1 MRRQLRMFG
10 LFFCVISVLCAS
22 YAEGHMLYSD
32 ESDVTDFNDD
42 GETDFVDFVMFA
54 AAFGSQQIQFDLN
67 QNGLVDFPDFLV
79 FISAFG
85 QPGSGSSG
93 GTQGDAPV
101 SAQAFQHFADRLNIQ
116 WDDDFLYIE
125 SDAFPDHRMMVG
137 ITAWNQQV
145 PLPQPYQGD
154 NAWQIP
160 LKPAVADVPVYA
172 SQTLFRGAIGL
183 AINGVPIFNPIKQN
197 GRTDTY
203 LAGELDEFGGHAG
216 RADDYHY
223 HIAPLFLT
231 EKVGDA
237 VPIAY
242 ALDGYPMYGLNEPD
256 GTPAKDLDD
265 LNGHFDANG
274 NYHYHST
281 LDYPYVNGGFKG
293 VIELFRGEE
302 VANQP
307 RTRPVRPS
315 GRGMR
320 ANITDFV
327 KGTDDWYRLTYEANG
342 GTYAIAYFLRPDGD
356 YDFQFTDASGN
367 ITRQTYR
374 SNGSVA
380 VEGDAG
386 TSGQSGGSNDS
397 GPQTVTD
404 PPDTDS
410 DSLFIASELL
420 GRPTDRS
427 VTVNLVPS
435 ADLEIYLEYGTESG
449 VYTNQTSVVMGSRD
463 TPIEIA
469 MEGLL
474 SDTRYYYRTRY
485 RRAGETEF
493 KRRGEYTFHTY
504 RPPGTTFTFSIQ
516 ACAHLDGRSSLELY
530 HRSLENVAAYQSDF
544 LIDLGDTFMCNKHSE
559 PLTATVRPA
568 PDYATVE
575 RRYLYE
581 RGNFGKIT
589 HSIPLFLV
597 NGNHDGEEGWSLNGT
612 PNNVAVWA
620 TLARKKYYT
629 NPVPDVFYSGDSDE
643 EPFVGVR
650 ESYYSWSW
658 GDALFVVIDPYWYT
672 ATKPKRG
679 GVSDNWRWTLG
690 AKQYQWLRQ
699 VLEASDATFKFIFSH
714 QLVGGIHT
722 GEGRGGIEMAPYY
735 EWGGK
740 NRDDSWGFDTK
751 RAGWY
756 KPIHQLM
763 VENNVSAFF
772 HGHDHVFVKQ
782 ELDGVVYQVLP
793 QPSNTNYRNGDK
805 IAVEGGYL
813 SGTVLGNSGHLRVT
827 VSPDDVVVEYI
838 RAYLPGDEAAGRT
851 NGEVSYSYRIEKR

>member
-1 MRRQLRMFG
+1 MFLKLLKSKWVLG
-10 LFFCVISVLCAS
+10 AVFALFCIFSPITLKAS
-22 YAEGHMLYSD
+22 LP
-32 ESDVTDFNDD
+32 DFD
-42 GETDFVDFVMFA
+42 GNGKVDFADFLLFVA
-54 AAFGSQQIQFDLN
+54 VFGQSAVGQNAIYDLDAS
-67 QNGLVDFPDFLV
+67 GTVDFGDFLIFV
-79 FISAFG
+79 SAFG
-85 QPGSGSSG
+85 QSVSGSSG
-93 GTQGDAPV
+93 GTQGDAPF

-125 SDAFPDHRMMVG
+125 SDAFPDHGMMMG

-183 AINGVPIFNPIKQN
+183 AINGVPIFNPIKQD

-242 ALDGYPMYGLNEPD
+242 ALDGYPMYGINEPD

-293 VIELFRGEE
+293 VIELARGEE

-315 GRGMR
+315 GTGMR

-327 KGTDDWYRLTYEANG
+327 KGTDEWYRLTYETNG

-356 YDFQFTDASGN
+356 YDFQFVDASGN

-380 VEGDAG
+380 VESDAG
-386 TSGQSGGSNDS
+386 TSGQSGGSDDS

-410 DSLFIASELL
+410 DSLFVASELL

-427 VTVNLVPS
+427 VTVNLVPL

-449 VYTNQTSVVMGSRD
+449 VYTNQTSAVMGSRD
-463 TPIEIA
+463 TPIEIV

-474 SDTRYYYRTRY
+474 SNTRYYYRTRY

-568 PDYATVE
+568 PDYITVE

-589 HSIPLFLV
+589 SIPLFLV

-612 PNNVAVWA
+612 PNNVAIWA
-620 TLARKKYYT
+620 TMARKKYYP
-629 NPVPDVFYSGDSDE
+629 NPIPDVFYSGDSDE

-672 ATKPKRG
+672 TTKPKRG

-690 AKQYQWLRQ
+690 EKQYQWLRQ

-805 IAVEGGYL
+805 IAAEGGYL

-838 RAYLPGDEAAGRT
+838 RAYLPRDEAAGRT
-851 NGEVSYSYRIEKR
+851 NGEVSYSYRIEKK

>member
-1 MRRQLRMFG
+1 MPVMRKGTCSTAM
-10 LFFCVISVLCAS
+10 I
-22 YAEGHMLYSD
+22 D
-32 ESDVTDFNDD
+32 DVTDFNSD
-42 GETDFVDFVMFA
+42 GKTDFVDFIMFA
-54 AAFGSQQIQFDLN
+54 TAFGSQQVQFDLN

-93 GTQGDAPV
+93 GTQGDAPF

-125 SDAFPDHRMMVG
+125 SNAFPYHRMMVG

-223 HIAPLFLT
+223 HIAPLFLI
-231 EKVGDA
+231 EKVGNA

-242 ALDGYPMYGLNEPD
+242 ALDGYPMYGLNEAD
-256 GTPAKDLDD
+256 GTPATNLDD

-293 VIELFRGEE
+293 VIELARGEE

-315 GRGMR
+315 GTGMR
-320 ANITDFV
+320 ANITGFV
-327 KGTDDWYRLTYEANG
+327 KGADDWYRLTYEANG

-356 YDFQFTDASGN
+356 YDFQFVDASGN
-367 ITRQTYR
+367 ITQQTYR

-380 VEGDAG
+380 VQGGEG
-386 TSGQSGGSNDS
+386 TPGQGGVSNDS
-397 GPQTVTD
+397 GPQIVTD

-410 DSLFIASELL
+410 DSLFVASELL

-427 VTVNLVPS
+427 VTVNVIAS

-449 VYTNQTSVVMGSRD
+449 VYTNQTSVVKGSRD

-469 MEGLL
+469 MDGLL
-474 SDTRYYYRTRY
+474 SNTRYYYQTRY
-485 RRAGETEF
+485 RRAGEAEF
-493 KRRGEYTFHTY
+493 KKRSEYTFHTH
-504 RPPGTTFTFSIQ
+504 RPPGATFTFSIQ
-516 ACAHLDGRSSLELY
+516 ADAHLDGRSSLELY
-530 HRSLENVAAYQSDF
+530 HRSLENVAAYQPDF

-559 PLTATVRPA
+559 PLTETVRPA
-568 PDYATVE
+568 SEYATVD

-581 RGNFGKIT
+581 RGNFGKIA
-589 HSIPLFLV
+589 HSVPLFLV
-597 NGNHDGEEGWSLNGT
+597 NGNHEGEEGWSLNGT
-612 PNNVAVWA
+612 SNNVAVWA
-620 TLARKKYYT
+620 TMARKKYYP
-629 NPVPDVFYSGDSDE
+629 NPVPGVFYSGDSDE
-643 EPFVGVR
+643 EQFVGLR

-672 ATKPKRG
+672 TTKPKRG
-679 GVSDNWRWTLG
+679 SVSDNWRWTLG
-690 AKQYQWLRQ
+690 EKAIS
-699 VLEASDATFKFIFSH
+699 VASA
-714 QLVGGIHT
+714 G
-722 GEGRGGIEMAPYY
+722 A
-735 EWGGK
+735 GGK
-740 NRDDSWGFDTK
+740 
-751 RAGWY
+751 
-756 KPIHQLM
+756 
-763 VENNVSAFF
+763 
-772 HGHDHVFVKQ
+772 
-782 ELDGVVYQVLP
+782 
-793 QPSNTNYRNGDK
+793 
-805 IAVEGGYL
+805 
-813 SGTVLGNSGHLRVT
+813 
-827 VSPDDVVVEYI
+827 
-838 RAYLPGDEAAGRT
+838 
-851 NGEVSYSYRIEKR
+851 